1 MSQTCFVIADE
12 VSLAST
18 DVLTALSRNLDIL
31 GVVVEDCSDK
41 KVLTLDTAANSMR
54 VAFPS
59 VSIPESG
66 VSHTADRKTKLSIKL
81 TQFPIS
87 VADARTVHKLQG

>member
-1 MSQTCFVIADE
+1 MRCITADK
-12 VSLAST
+12 VKSM
-18 DVLTALSRNLDIL
+18 